1 MSSALQLLGADL
13 IGHLVGRRGARRG
26 NGAATFT
33 FKQTG
38 EALTG
43 TYTGTFGSA
52 QVTGTVKGDQIEW
65 SFDND
70 QVGHVTYQGT
80 VDGAGRIKGTVIY
93 GQLGKGRSPAKR
105 SDLNGG
111 RAGTRTPDLLRVN
124 QAESANSLITR
135 EIFSY

>member
-1 MSSALQLLGADL
+1 MKKLIALTLLMLSALALMGADL
-13 IGHLVGRRGARRG
+13 TGTWSVAVVLDAGS
-26 NGAATFT
+26 GAATFT

-70 QVGHVTYQGT
+70 QVGKVTYQGT
-80 VDGAGRIKGTVIY
+80 VDGAGKMKGTVIY
-93 GQLGKGRSPAKR
+93 GQLGKGSF
-105 SDLNGG
+105 
-111 RAGTRTPDLLRVN
+111 AG
-124 QAESANSLITR
+124 EKK
-135 EIFSY
+135 

>member
-1 MSSALQLLGADL
+1 LQETDVKKLTALIVVMWSALTLLGADL
-13 IGHLVGRRGARRG
+13 TGTWSVAVVLDAGT
-26 NGAATFT
+26 GAATFT

-70 QVGHVTYQGT
+70 QVGKVTYQGT
-80 VDGAGRIKGTVIY
+80 VDAAGKIKGTVIY
-93 GQLGKGRSPAKR
+93 GQLGKGSFVGEKK
-105 SDLNGG
+105 
-111 RAGTRTPDLLRVN
+111 
-124 QAESANSLITR
+124 
-135 EIFSY
+135 